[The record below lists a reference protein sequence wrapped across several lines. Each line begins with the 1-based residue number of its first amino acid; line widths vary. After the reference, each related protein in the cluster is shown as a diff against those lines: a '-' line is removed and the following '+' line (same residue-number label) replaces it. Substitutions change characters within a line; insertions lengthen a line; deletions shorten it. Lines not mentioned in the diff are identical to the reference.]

1 MSKTFKNITKQHKQK
16 TEDESEI
23 ILDSVTSFSNSLY
36 TFISSSEDVLK
47 DHSDFVA
54 ELVQTF
60 ETKDYKKAK

>member
-1 MSKTFKNITKQHKQK
+1 MSKTFKNITKQQKQK

>member
-1 MSKTFKNITKQHKQK
+1 MK
-16 TEDESEI
+16 SEI

-36 TFISSSEDVLK
+36 TFISSLEGMLK

-60 ETKDYKKAK
+60 ETKDYKKTQ